1 MSGKIEEILICE
13 NAGEELLQ
21 KENASLV
28 RGKGID
34 GDRYFHKKG
43 TFSEALKDKGD
54 FEVTL
59 IEIEEINAFNT
70 ISGLGYG
77 SSEFR
82 RNLVTSGIKLNE
94 LVGKEFTVGNVALYG
109 VRLCEP
115 CAHLAKLLGQTV
127 MEHMIH
133 KAGLRAIVKASGNIR
148 VGCDIA
154 QC

>member
-1 MSGKIEEILICE
+1 MGGKIEEILICE
-13 NAGEELLQ
+13 NAGEKLLQ
-21 KENASLV
+21 KESASLV

-59 IEIEEINAFNT
+59 IEIEEINTFNT
-70 ISGLGYG
+70 ISGLGYS

-82 RNLVTSGIKLNE
+82 RNLITSGIKLNE
-94 LVGKEFTVGNVALYG
+94 LVGKEFTVGNVTLYG

-115 CAHLAKLLGQTV
+115 CAHLAKLLGQSV
-127 MEHMIH
+127 MEHMVH
-133 KAGLRAIVKASGNIR
+133 KAGLRAIVKGSGNIR

>member
-13 NAGEELLQ
+13 NAGEVLLQ

-70 ISGLGYG
+70 ISGLGYS

-94 LVGKEFTVGNVALYG
+94 LVGKEFTVGNVTLYG

-115 CAHLAKLLGQTV
+115 CAHLAKLLGQSV

-133 KAGLRAIVKASGNIR
+133 KAGLRAIVKGSGSIR